1 MIPDDDRFFLS
12 VLRAC
17 NPLAVSWLTLN
28 RPQVVRRLANTPSIE
43 SLDARSTC
51 VTPASRARTTGLER
65 SRSSKSSGLGNYSAY
80 FVSTAEES
88 GTGFTGYFPSACF
101 SEHDARV
108 DATSRT
114 SPRGQRCT
122 HCSGGAPTETQNVR
136 TVYLRQ
142 TLTSFTILAQAKY
155 GLGDPARASR
165 PKQGIEDGRNRCLDT
180 RQSDATAFVIR
191 GFHSFSGFSTRLS
204 PKISIRYDSR

>member
-1 MIPDDDRFFLS
+1 MCYTRVASEDNRLGTQ
-12 VLRAC
+12 
-17 NPLAVSWLTLN
+17 PLLEELGSRELF
-28 RPQVVRRLANTPSIE
+28 RLFCFHRGRKWN
-43 SLDARSTC
+43 
-51 VTPASRARTTGLER
+51 
-65 SRSSKSSGLGNYSAY
+65 
-80 FVSTAEES
+80 
-88 GTGFTGYFPSACF
+88 TGFTGYFPSACF

-114 SPRGQRCT
+114 STRGQRCT